1 MSDVWPSFSK
11 VNVDNVFSDHVL
23 CIKCKALLKW
33 KSRDGTSGLKAH
45 IKSCVGK
52 VDSPKITKFAVA
64 ESLKK
69 LSTID
74 KAGLVNTI
82 SNMCATD
89 IRPFSIVEGSGFKKL
104 VEQLISIGAKYG
116 KIPVDEVL
124 PCARTVSR
132 HIYSEAERKR
142 IELKEELEKQNRFS
156 VTTDLWTHGQTVM
169 PYITVTVHY
178 INDVFVHHCYKING
192 RKAYRFDY

>member
-1 MSDVWPSFSK
+1 MEKLAISKLISKNDDRITYVENQGVSDVWPSFSE

-64 ESLKK
+64 ESFKK

-116 KIPVDEVL
+116 KIPVEFIPKSCL
-124 PCARTVSR
+124 SSK
-132 HIYSEAERKR
+132 I
-142 IELKEELEKQNRFS
+142 S
-156 VTTDLWTHGQTVM
+156 V
-169 PYITVTVHY
+169 VHSC
-178 INDVFVHHCYKING
+178 N
-192 RKAYRFDY
+192 